1 MSSLGMKIKKLR
13 VENGMKQTDLARE
26 LNVGGT
32 TISNYETGYNTPDV
46 FTLRKIARMF
56 DVSIEYLLG
65 DELVFDDPYKNI
77 SIKVPDP
84 RKKIISVDVLGT
96 VPAGIP
102 FEAIEDVVGSEEIQI
117 SVAESSCDYFALRVK
132 GDSMAPRIR
141 SGDIVICKKQP
152 SVESGEAAVVMV
164 NGNDATLKRVKKSP
178 EGITLVPDN
187 PSFDV
192 KYYSNEEIESLP
204 IVVLGK
210 VVELRG
216 KI

>member
-1 MSSLGMKIKKLR
+1 MNIGKKLKKLR
-13 VENGMKQTDLARE
+13 NEKGLTQVELGRM
-26 LNVGGT
+26 LNVGPT
-32 TISNYETGYNTPDV
+32 SIANYESGYSMPDIV
-46 FTLRKIARMF
+46 SLAKLADIFGVSMEFIA
-56 DVSIEYLLG
+56 SEESYHT
-65 DELVFDDPYKNI
+65 DPLNNI
-77 SIKVPDP
+77 SVKFPEP
-84 RKKIISVDVLGT
+84 GKKIISVDVLGT

-141 SGDIVICKKQP
+141 SGDVVICKKQP

-164 NGNDATLKRVKKSP
+164 NGNDATLKRVKRSA

>member
-1 MSSLGMKIKKLR
+1 MKFGTTLKKMR
-13 VENGMKQTDLARE
+13 EEKGYTQRE
-26 LNVGGT
+26 LADLLH
-32 TISNYETGYNTPDV
+32 ISHVSVSQYETGVRTPDIYV
-46 FTLRKIARMF
+46 ITNIAKFFNVSVDYMVGSHTAKF
-56 DVSIEYLLG
+56 EADSVSITR
-65 DELVFDDPYKNI
+65 
-77 SIKVPDP
+77 PDP
-84 RKKIISVDVLGT
+84 GKKIISVDVLGT

-141 SGDIVICKKQP
+141 SGDVVICKKQP

-164 NGNDATLKRVKKSP
+164 NGNEATLKRVKKTS

>member
-1 MSSLGMKIKKLR
+1 MKFGKILKELR
-13 VENGMKQTDLARE
+13 EEKGYTQRE
-26 LNVGGT
+26 LADLLH
-32 TISNYETGYNTPDV
+32 ISHVSVSQYETGVRTPDIYV
-46 FTLRKIARMF
+46 ITNIAKF
-56 DVSIEYLLG
+56 FNVSVDFMVGSRTTKFEADSVSVNRPAPG
-65 DELVFDDPYKNI
+65 
-77 SIKVPDP
+77 
-84 RKKIISVDVLGT
+84 KKIISVDVLGT

-141 SGDIVICKKQP
+141 SGDVVICKKQP

-178 EGITLVPDN
+178 EGITLIPDN